1 MAETLAAE
9 TCEIPERSD
18 DPIASEASEWI
29 STNDALSQLCAQGA
43 SSVAVK
49 EMLAD
54 YLRDGL
60 VRAKAGVMWISAEAN
75 LTKAWQLEPNAEFAE
90 HDISIPVRYWRSDKR
105 PGEDRRRWRWPYN
118 EFFHTIRLKPL
129 QRRMFKGVQFST
141 SDLAKFQPALFSSP
155 RRKRG
160 APVDV
165 TKRDAIWMEIVRLA
179 VAGELNTTA
188 YPHGSDL
195 IKDLFE
201 KMDDGRGN
209 PRAGETQI
217 KQVGRMVHAVLK
229 PSPGT

>member
-29 STNDALSQLCAQGA
+29 SANDALSQLCAHGA

-105 PGEDRRRWRWPYN
+105 PGEDRRRWR
-118 EFFHTIRLKPL
+118 
-129 QRRMFKGVQFST
+129 
-141 SDLAKFQPALFSSP
+141 
-155 RRKRG
+155 
-160 APVDV
+160 
-165 TKRDAIWMEIVRLA
+165 
-179 VAGELNTTA
+179 
-188 YPHGSDL
+188 
-195 IKDLFE
+195 
-201 KMDDGRGN
+201 
-209 PRAGETQI
+209 
-217 KQVGRMVHAVLK
+217 
-229 PSPGT
+229 